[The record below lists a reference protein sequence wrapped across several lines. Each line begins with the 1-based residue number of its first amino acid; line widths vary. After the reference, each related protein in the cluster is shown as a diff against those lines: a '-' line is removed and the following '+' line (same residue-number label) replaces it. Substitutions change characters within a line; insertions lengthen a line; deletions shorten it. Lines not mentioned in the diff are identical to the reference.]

1 MPFDAFLLER
11 LAHHWNTRWQDV
23 ELSAAWAD
31 KTHVIFQGWHK
42 DAHEKVFILLAFTPG
57 LARIHETHHRFELP
71 KATHPLFT
79 RFLPLTVD
87 AVFTPAFDRILWL
100 KVHWTDD
107 WGQPS
112 YGYLVIELTGH
123 ITNLII
129 LDAEYKIL
137 EALRHFQDK
146 NHQRV
151 IRPGQRYQA
160 PPPLPNA
167 CQTHQLSDVSPL
179 IRKLVPEPGQWPLEA
194 FCRQYTTS
202 TLPFVLLHHDVL
214 KDLWVFPLPG
224 WQSELVE
231 NPDEILDNLFFEK
244 EQERLRINLQQ
255 QLVAYWKDRVQH
267 LRTKLAETEESQQE
281 DVEKW
286 KDEGDLWLAY
296 QYQFKN
302 HHELTIPSFADPSR
316 LVTLVLPEDKTPAE
330 MAEQCYRL
338 YKKAKSRVAASSR
351 LAEILREEL
360 THAEQSLNLAQQN
373 HPISYYRDQLKQVA
387 SPARSK
393 QLENQP
399 FRRFVSTGGFDIF
412 VGRNREENQELTMR
426 RARPDDLWF
435 HVKQAPG
442 SHVVL
447 FSGKRQPN
455 LEDLLDA
462 AHLAAYYSPAKH
474 SSTVAVDYTKRKFVR
489 KRPHAD
495 MGQVL
500 YEREKTLYV
509 TPDPERLRRLGA
521 THDKLID

>member
-1 MPFDAFLLER
+1 M
-11 LAHHWNTRWQDV
+11 
-23 ELSAAWAD
+23 
-31 KTHVIFQGWHK
+31 
-42 DAHEKVFILLAFTPG
+42 
-57 LARIHETHHRFELP
+57 
-71 KATHPLFT
+71 
-79 RFLPLTVD
+79 
-87 AVFTPAFDRILWL
+87 
-100 KVHWTDD
+100 
-107 WGQPS
+107 
-112 YGYLVIELTGH
+112 
-123 ITNLII
+123 
-129 LDAEYKIL
+129 
-137 EALRHFQDK
+137 
-146 NHQRV
+146 
-151 IRPGQRYQA
+151 
-160 PPPLPNA
+160 
-167 CQTHQLSDVSPL
+167 
-179 IRKLVPEPGQWPLEA
+179 
-194 FCRQYTTS
+194 
-202 TLPFVLLHHDVL
+202 
-214 KDLWVFPLPG
+214 
-224 WQSELVE
+224 E

-302 HHELTIPSFADPSR
+302 HQELTIPSFADPSR

-387 SPARSK
+387 SPTRSK

-521 THDKLID
+521 TPDKLID